1 MFDKVGCAFPMVISS
16 DFRMGKYRDDDHE
29 EDAPYFIL
37 PLILPE
43 LTSESC
49 DLEMHILMVLS
60 SNCLKQSSR
69 AHESVEP

>member
-1 MFDKVGCAFPMVISS
+1 MVISS
-16 DFRMGKYRDDDHE
+16 DFRMGKYRDDNHE

-49 DLEMHILMVLS
+49 DLEMHFFNVS
-60 SNCLKQSSR
+60 KFKNFLKHSFTDST
-69 AHESVEP
+69 ATVNVHESVKP